1 VINRSLFTI
10 CTLFLLLQTPYLQS
24 QDSGIVQQ
32 HLPKLYS
39 PLSKGENQQKLDS
52 LNGLPDHYLTQIDS
66 LLQAK
71 AQLLESKI
79 SGLRSKTSGIT
90 KDLDSIS
97 NAQAVNFLDE
107 KLDDLTPQQ
116 YTTKL
121 NHINQSLE
129 TYKSKITD
137 SQELTWVEH
146 YSGQLDQ
153 LESVVKQYQGKLLNL
168 EDLQALKGYGQQLQ
182 QLSQESSGYFKEVQ
196 DILSG
201 GLSEDSPLMKQ
212 LESKIGKYPEF
223 QELQKLSTKLEQAR
237 KTPEDYRGKLEGYQ
251 DKGKFKSKAKE
262 LVTKHFSQHQD
273 KLQAAQQKLAT
284 FKKKYSSIQS
294 TKDMSTAVKRNSLE
308 GRPLSERLVLGGTF
322 QVNPSYSRS
331 NGSQSPTTGTSGQSQ
346 SSPSSS
352 GGGTSTSKVPTSVD
366 LSPLLG
372 YRLNKKF
379 TLGIG
384 VTYRAVLDLEHYQ
397 AKDQVYGYRGF
408 FQADAP
414 KGFFLHGEYERMNTA
429 VESSNTSTAPT
440 DEIYRHWK
448 SGALAGIGKEYSF
461 VKGIKGQVMVLYDFL
476 HEEGVSPYKKP
487 WVIRFG
493 FVL

>member
-1 VINRSLFTI
+1 MGNDPLNK
-10 CTLFLLLQTPYLQS
+10 LTPEQYTA
-24 QDSGIVQQ
+24 
-32 HLPKLYS
+32 K
-39 PLSKGENQQKLDS
+39 
-52 LNGLPDHYLTQIDS
+52 LNG
-66 LLQAK
+66 
-71 AQLLESKI
+71 
-79 SGLRSKTSGIT
+79 
-90 KDLDSIS
+90 
-97 NAQAVNFLDE
+97 
-107 KLDDLTPQQ
+107 
-116 YTTKL
+116 
-121 NHINQSLE
+121 INESLE
-129 TYKSKITD
+129 TYQSKITD
-137 SQELTWVEH
+137 SEELKWVEH

-153 LESVVKQYQGKLLNL
+153 IEGVVKQYQGKLLNL
-168 EDLQALKGYGQQLQ
+168 EDLQSLKGYGQQLQ
-182 QLSQESSGYFKEVQ
+182 QLSQESSGYFKEMQ
-196 DILSG
+196 DIVSG
-201 GLSEDSPLMKQ
+201 GLTDESPLMKQ

-251 DKGKFKSKAKE
+251 DKDKIKSQAKE
-262 LVTKHFSQHQD
+262 LVNKHFSQHQD

-322 QVNPSYSRS
+322 QINPSYSRS
-331 NGSQSPTTGTSGQSQ
+331 SGSQSTTPSTSGQPQ
-346 SSPSSS
+346 SSLSPS

-384 VTYRAVLDLEHYQ
+384 ATYRAILNFDELE

-429 VESSNTSTAPT
+429 VESGSST
-440 DEIYRHWK
+440 DEIYRRWK
-448 SGALAGIGKEYSF
+448 PGALVGIGKEYSF

-476 HEEGVSPYKKP
+476 YEEGVSPYKRP

-493 FVL
+493 FVI